1 MTGPFAILEAARR
14 LAEPDEL
21 VKFTLIYD
29 GDLPSA
35 GNKSKPIE
43 ASHIRNVFHDQLA
56 DLWDSHVILRQLAR
70 TARIWEGTIYDGTRH
85 RQMPGKLPDYTDPIR
100 PPNRDLFPA
109 TPYEVDLCE
118 PIAIPNVGGFVPLVR
133 NSLHLS
139 CFVDVLF
146 LRHEE
151 PFSLMRQGGDL
162 DGRLK
167 TLFDGLKMPNP
178 KDEYKGHAPTADPLY
193 VVLEDDA
200 LISDFSVKSGR
211 LLGRGEKKKHAV
223 RLTVDITI
231 KVLRVCDQNQCL
243 IGG

>member
-1 MTGPFAILEAARR
+1 
-14 LAEPDEL
+14 
-21 VKFTLIYD
+21 LIYD

-35 GNKSKPIE
+35 GNKSKPME

-70 TARIWEGTIYDGTRH
+70 TARVWEGTIFRGRH
-85 RQMPGKLPDYTDPIR
+85 HEQMPTKLSDFTDPVR
-100 PPNRDLFPA
+100 PPNQHSYPNP
-109 TPYEVDLCE
+109 PYEVDLCE
-118 PIAIPNVGGFVPLVR
+118 PIAVPNVGGFVPLVR
-133 NSLHLS
+133 HSLYLA
-139 CFVDVLF
+139 CAVDLLF

-178 KDEYKGHAPTADPLY
+178 KDEYKGLTPTADPLY

-200 LISDFSVKSGR
+200 LISDFSIKSGR
-211 LLGRGEKKKHAV
+211 LLGRGAKKKHEV
-223 RLTVDITI
+223 RLTVDITV
-231 KVLRVCDQNQCL
+231 KVLRVFDQNQCL